1 MSYLWKEFV
10 TKYRVK
16 RSIKKTKKT
25 LIERLCDYR
34 KPFHSTD
41 LHALYCLLKKQG
53 AKTFTSP
60 VVGDRYVEVSIDE
73 NKIDWF
79 SFRIKY
85 SVPTMDIT
93 IKISVRAGAPQV
105 MSSESDTIFLNIES
119 IFDNDRKMSRQIIER
134 SFEFINAIDAKSV
147 YTEIKTPKT
156 AENIMT
162 IKKVLASAFSI
173 IIEYLIDWRRM
184 S

>member
-1 MSYLWKEFV
+1 
-10 TKYRVK
+10 
-16 RSIKKTKKT
+16 
-25 LIERLCDYR
+25 
-34 KPFHSTD
+34 
-41 LHALYCLLKKQG
+41 
-53 AKTFTSP
+53 
-60 VVGDRYVEVSIDE
+60 
-73 NKIDWF
+73 
-79 SFRIKY
+79 
-85 SVPTMDIT
+85 
-93 IKISVRAGAPQV
+93 

-156 AENIMT
+156 TENIMT

>member
-1 MSYLWKEFV
+1 
-10 TKYRVK
+10 
-16 RSIKKTKKT
+16 
-25 LIERLCDYR
+25 
-34 KPFHSTD
+34 
-41 LHALYCLLKKQG
+41 
-53 AKTFTSP
+53 
-60 VVGDRYVEVSIDE
+60 
-73 NKIDWF
+73 
-79 SFRIKY
+79 
-85 SVPTMDIT
+85 
-93 IKISVRAGAPQV
+93 

-156 AENIMT
+156 VENIMT

>member
-1 MSYLWKEFV
+1 
-10 TKYRVK
+10 
-16 RSIKKTKKT
+16 
-25 LIERLCDYR
+25 
-34 KPFHSTD
+34 
-41 LHALYCLLKKQG
+41 
-53 AKTFTSP
+53 
-60 VVGDRYVEVSIDE
+60 
-73 NKIDWF
+73 
-79 SFRIKY
+79 
-85 SVPTMDIT
+85 
-93 IKISVRAGAPQV
+93 

-156 AENIMT
+156 VENIMT

-173 IIEYLIDWRRM
+173 IIDYLIDWRRM